1 MKSEETNTENLGSNA
16 PRPGRLRGERRA
28 RVHSAQATDAH
39 ANAGHGPPP
48 DSTAVPAA
56 RAGHDPPS
64 DSTAVPAA
72 RAGHDPPSDPASYTP
87 DTELVPTQL
96 APTQPATPQRD
107 RAARALS
114 FGAATPFVA
123 KNSREGSASTRLSSA
138 TPSPTP
144 PAPPPAAE
152 DDLAA
157 ALSDLGGS
165 RPGEDAS
172 ASARQR
178 RRRSRVAGCRARSA
192 RRRAGAAVAR
202 RGAVVDPAFAADA
215 SRRTPAQ
222 RHRGAAARATAEDPR
237 AVRPGAAVG
246 APPLANGR
254 IAKAVA
260 DLIRRDEED
269 AGPTLVLAASGP
281 AADEW
286 IAALTLALGPHCDVL
301 KHATTAA
308 ALRRNTPARL
318 ARMTCVVATYA
329 QASRADPRE
338 ARTAPASE
346 WLSSARPVAAQDSVL
361 HRLTWHRAVYDEAH
375 SLLGTSKRAR
385 AAETLDAN
393 FTWAVFG
400 PVTLD
405 QLSRKPAQLRALAT
419 VSEYLSRGAL
429 SRSKLE
435 RTVFF
440 TGSTAVPGG
449 GRGRRRQK
457 GRRKG
462 CVDDGVSASRRAIRR
477 SGASRGGWA
486 ESCVDVGKE
495 SAKQMYAVSDD
506 QHRASPK
513 TFTGDAGA
521 CPEHREHPIPWSF
534 VTHRASRSLM

>member
-1 MKSEETNTENLGSNA
+1 MRRVPDAYEENVA
-16 PRPGRLRGERRA
+16 PGTPRGKKQQTRT
-28 RVHSAQATDAH
+28 QTPATVLHPTQQLSQPLAP
-39 ANAGHGPPP
+39 ATIPPP
-48 DSTAVPAA
+48 TQQLSQPLAPATILHPTQ
-56 RAGHDPPS
+56 R
-64 DSTAVPAA
+64 VN
-72 RAGHDPPSDPASYTP
+72 TP

-157 ALSDLGGS
+157 ALSDRLRFAS
-165 RPGEDAS
+165 PGEDVTSPAS
-172 ASARQR
+172 SEEEEEESGSWLPRAKVVAPESPPSPAAEPLLTPPSPPTPSPRLAQPPP
-178 RRRSRVAGCRARSA
+178 RSRSLA
-192 RRRAGAAVAR
+192 RRL
-202 RGAVVDPAFAADA
+202 
-215 SRRTPAQ
+215 RTLE
-222 RHRGAAARATAEDPR
+222 RSGS
-237 AVRPGAAVG
+237 GAAVG
-246 APPLANGR
+246 APPLAKGR

-346 WLSSARPVAAQDSVL
+346 WLSSARPVAQVQDSVL

-393 FTWAVFG
+393 FSWAVFG

-405 QLSRKPAQLRALAT
+405 QLSRKPAQLRALAAL
-419 VSEYLSRGAL
+419 VKYPRGAPL
-429 SRSKLE
+429 ARLLLE
-435 RTVFF
+435 RTV
-440 TGSTAVPGG
+440 
-449 GRGRRRQK
+449 RL
-457 GRRKG
+457 
-462 CVDDGVSASRRAIRR
+462 DD
-477 SGASRGGWA
+477 
-486 ESCVDVGKE
+486 
-495 SAKQMYAVSDD
+495 
-506 QHRASPK
+506 
-513 TFTGDAGA
+513 
-521 CPEHREHPIPWSF
+521 
-534 VTHRASRSLM
+534 

>member
-1 MKSEETNTENLGSNA
+1 MLERWLSSETRVKSEDRQTQRTSAAMRRVPDAYEENVAPGSTPRKQQTRTQTPATILHPTQQLSQPPA
-16 PRPGRLRGERRA
+16 P
-28 RVHSAQATDAH
+28 ATVLH
-39 ANAGHGPPP
+39 PTQQVN
-48 DSTAVPAA
+48 
-56 RAGHDPPS
+56 
-64 DSTAVPAA
+64 
-72 RAGHDPPSDPASYTP
+72 TP

-157 ALSDLGGS
+157 ALSDRLRFAS
-165 RPGEDAS
+165 PGEDVTSPAS
-172 ASARQR
+172 SEEEEESGSWLPRAKPV
-178 RRRSRVAGCRARSA
+178 VAPEQPSP
-192 RRRAGAAVAR
+192 AAEPLLLAPPSPPTPSPR
-202 RGAVVDPAFAADA
+202 
-215 SRRTPAQ
+215 PAQ
-222 RHRGAAARATAEDPR
+222 RSLARRLRTLER
-237 AVRPGAAVG
+237 TGSGAAVG
-246 APPLANGR
+246 APPLAKGR

-346 WLSSARPVAAQDSVL
+346 WLSSARPVAQAQDSVL

-393 FTWAVFG
+393 FSWAVFG

-405 QLSRKPAQLRALAT
+405 QLSRKPAQLRALAAL
-419 VSEYLSRGAL
+419 VKYPRGAPL
-429 SRSKLE
+429 ARLLLE
-435 RTVFF
+435 RTV
-440 TGSTAVPGG
+440 
-449 GRGRRRQK
+449 RL
-457 GRRKG
+457 
-462 CVDDGVSASRRAIRR
+462 DD
-477 SGASRGGWA
+477 
-486 ESCVDVGKE
+486 
-495 SAKQMYAVSDD
+495 
-506 QHRASPK
+506 
-513 TFTGDAGA
+513 
-521 CPEHREHPIPWSF
+521 
-534 VTHRASRSLM
+534 

>member
-1 MKSEETNTENLGSNA
+1 MRRVPDAYEENVAPGSTPRKQQTQPPATVLHPTQQLSQPPA
-16 PRPGRLRGERRA
+16 PATILHPTQQLSQPLA
-28 RVHSAQATDAH
+28 PATILHPTQRV
-39 ANAGHGPPP
+39 N
-48 DSTAVPAA
+48 
-56 RAGHDPPS
+56 
-64 DSTAVPAA
+64 
-72 RAGHDPPSDPASYTP
+72 TP

-157 ALSDLGGS
+157 ALSDRLRFAS
-165 RPGEDAS
+165 PGEDVTSPAS
-172 ASARQR
+172 SEEEEESGSWLPRARQ
-178 RRRSRVAGCRARSA
+178 VAPEQPSP
-192 RRRAGAAVAR
+192 AAE
-202 RGAVVDPAFAADA
+202 PLLTPP
-215 SRRTPAQ
+215 SPPTPAQ
-222 RHRGAAARATAEDPR
+222 RPPRSLARRLRTLER
-237 AVRPGAAVG
+237 SGSGAAVG
-246 APPLANGR
+246 APPLAKGR

-346 WLSSARPVAAQDSVL
+346 WLSSARPVAQAQDSVL

-393 FTWAVFG
+393 FSWAVFG

-405 QLSRKPAQLRALAT
+405 QLSRKPAQLRALAAL
-419 VSEYLSRGAL
+419 VKYPRGAPL
-429 SRSKLE
+429 ARLLLE
-435 RTVFF
+435 RTV
-440 TGSTAVPGG
+440 
-449 GRGRRRQK
+449 RL
-457 GRRKG
+457 
-462 CVDDGVSASRRAIRR
+462 DD
-477 SGASRGGWA
+477 
-486 ESCVDVGKE
+486 
-495 SAKQMYAVSDD
+495 
-506 QHRASPK
+506 
-513 TFTGDAGA
+513 
-521 CPEHREHPIPWSF
+521 
-534 VTHRASRSLM
+534 

>member
-1 MKSEETNTENLGSNA
+1 MRRVPDAYEENVAPGSTPRKQQTRTQTPATILHPTQQLSQPPA
-16 PRPGRLRGERRA
+16 PATILHPTQQLSQPLA
-28 RVHSAQATDAH
+28 PATILHPTQRV
-39 ANAGHGPPP
+39 N
-48 DSTAVPAA
+48 
-56 RAGHDPPS
+56 
-64 DSTAVPAA
+64 
-72 RAGHDPPSDPASYTP
+72 TP

-157 ALSDLGGS
+157 ALSDRLRFAS
-165 RPGEDAS
+165 PGEDVTSPAS
-172 ASARQR
+172 SEEEESGSWLPRAKHSPV
-178 RRRSRVAGCRARSA
+178 VAPEPSSP
-192 RRRAGAAVAR
+192 AAE
-202 RGAVVDPAFAADA
+202 PLLTPP
-215 SRRTPAQ
+215 SPPTPAQ
-222 RHRGAAARATAEDPR
+222 RPPRSLARRLRTLER
-237 AVRPGAAVG
+237 SGSGAAVG
-246 APPLANGR
+246 APPLAKGR

-346 WLSSARPVAAQDSVL
+346 WLSSARPVAQAQDSVL

-393 FTWAVFG
+393 FSWAVFG

-405 QLSRKPAQLRALAT
+405 QLSRKPAQLRALAAL
-419 VSEYLSRGAL
+419 VKYPRGAPL
-429 SRSKLE
+429 ARLLLE
-435 RTVFF
+435 RTV
-440 TGSTAVPGG
+440 
-449 GRGRRRQK
+449 RL
-457 GRRKG
+457 
-462 CVDDGVSASRRAIRR
+462 DD
-477 SGASRGGWA
+477 
-486 ESCVDVGKE
+486 
-495 SAKQMYAVSDD
+495 
-506 QHRASPK
+506 
-513 TFTGDAGA
+513 
-521 CPEHREHPIPWSF
+521 
-534 VTHRASRSLM
+534 

>member
-1 MKSEETNTENLGSNA
+1 MRRVPDAYEENVAPGSTPRKQQTTQPPATVLHPTQQLSQPPA
-16 PRPGRLRGERRA
+16 P
-28 RVHSAQATDAH
+28 ATVLH
-39 ANAGHGPPP
+39 PTQQVN
-48 DSTAVPAA
+48 
-56 RAGHDPPS
+56 
-64 DSTAVPAA
+64 
-72 RAGHDPPSDPASYTP
+72 TP

-157 ALSDLGGS
+157 ALSDRLRFAS
-165 RPGEDAS
+165 PGEDVTSPAS
-172 ASARQR
+172 SEEEEESGSWLPRAKHV
-178 RRRSRVAGCRARSA
+178 VAPEQPSP
-192 RRRAGAAVAR
+192 AAEPLLLAPPSPPTPSPR
-202 RGAVVDPAFAADA
+202 
-215 SRRTPAQ
+215 PAQ
-222 RHRGAAARATAEDPR
+222 RSLARRLRTLER
-237 AVRPGAAVG
+237 TGSGAAVG
-246 APPLANGR
+246 APPLAKGR

-346 WLSSARPVAAQDSVL
+346 WLSSARPVAQVQDSVL

-393 FTWAVFG
+393 FSWAVFG

-405 QLSRKPAQLRALAT
+405 QLSRKPAQLRALAAL
-419 VSEYLSRGAL
+419 VKYPRGAPL
-429 SRSKLE
+429 ARLLLE
-435 RTVFF
+435 RTV
-440 TGSTAVPGG
+440 
-449 GRGRRRQK
+449 RL
-457 GRRKG
+457 
-462 CVDDGVSASRRAIRR
+462 DD
-477 SGASRGGWA
+477 
-486 ESCVDVGKE
+486 
-495 SAKQMYAVSDD
+495 
-506 QHRASPK
+506 
-513 TFTGDAGA
+513 
-521 CPEHREHPIPWSF
+521 
-534 VTHRASRSLM
+534 

>member
-1 MKSEETNTENLGSNA
+1 MRRVPDAYEENVA
-16 PRPGRLRGERRA
+16 PGTPRGKKQQTRTQTPA
-28 RVHSAQATDAH
+28 TILHPTQQLSQPLAPATILHPTQRV
-39 ANAGHGPPP
+39 N
-48 DSTAVPAA
+48 
-56 RAGHDPPS
+56 
-64 DSTAVPAA
+64 
-72 RAGHDPPSDPASYTP
+72 TP

-123 KNSREGSASTRLSSA
+123 KNSREGSASTCLSSA

-144 PAPPPAAE
+144 PAPSPAAE

-157 ALSDLGGS
+157 ALSDRLRFAS
-165 RPGEDAS
+165 PGEDVTSPAS
-172 ASARQR
+172 SEEEEEESGSWLPRAKVVAPESPPSPAAEPLLTPPSPPTPSPRLAQPPP
-178 RRRSRVAGCRARSA
+178 RSRSLA
-192 RRRAGAAVAR
+192 RRL
-202 RGAVVDPAFAADA
+202 
-215 SRRTPAQ
+215 RTLE
-222 RHRGAAARATAEDPR
+222 RSGS
-237 AVRPGAAVG
+237 GAAVG
-246 APPLANGR
+246 APPLAKGR

-346 WLSSARPVAAQDSVL
+346 WLSSARPVAQAQDSVL

-393 FTWAVFG
+393 FSWAVFG

-405 QLSRKPAQLRALAT
+405 QLSRKPAQLRALAAL
-419 VSEYLSRGAL
+419 VKYPRGAPL
-429 SRSKLE
+429 ARLLLE
-435 RTVFF
+435 RTV
-440 TGSTAVPGG
+440 
-449 GRGRRRQK
+449 RL
-457 GRRKG
+457 
-462 CVDDGVSASRRAIRR
+462 DD
-477 SGASRGGWA
+477 
-486 ESCVDVGKE
+486 
-495 SAKQMYAVSDD
+495 
-506 QHRASPK
+506 
-513 TFTGDAGA
+513 
-521 CPEHREHPIPWSF
+521 
-534 VTHRASRSLM
+534 

>member
-1 MKSEETNTENLGSNA
+1 MRRVPDAYEENVAPGSTPGKQQTRTQPPATVLHPTQQLSQPPA
-16 PRPGRLRGERRA
+16 PATILHPTQQLSQPLA
-28 RVHSAQATDAH
+28 PATILHPTQRV
-39 ANAGHGPPP
+39 N
-48 DSTAVPAA
+48 
-56 RAGHDPPS
+56 
-64 DSTAVPAA
+64 
-72 RAGHDPPSDPASYTP
+72 TP

-123 KNSREGSASTRLSSA
+123 KNSREGSASTCLSSA

-157 ALSDLGGS
+157 ALSDRLRFAS
-165 RPGEDAS
+165 PGEDVTSPAS
-172 ASARQR
+172 SEEEESGSWLPRAKHSPV
-178 RRRSRVAGCRARSA
+178 VAPEPSSP
-192 RRRAGAAVAR
+192 AAE
-202 RGAVVDPAFAADA
+202 PLLTPP
-215 SRRTPAQ
+215 SPPTPAQ
-222 RHRGAAARATAEDPR
+222 RPPRSLARRLRTLER
-237 AVRPGAAVG
+237 SGSGAAVG
-246 APPLANGR
+246 APPLAKGR

-346 WLSSARPVAAQDSVL
+346 WLSSARPVAQAQDSVL

-393 FTWAVFG
+393 FSWAVFG

-405 QLSRKPAQLRALAT
+405 QLSRKPAQLRALAAL
-419 VSEYLSRGAL
+419 VKYPRGAPL
-429 SRSKLE
+429 ARLLLE
-435 RTVFF
+435 RTV
-440 TGSTAVPGG
+440 
-449 GRGRRRQK
+449 RL
-457 GRRKG
+457 
-462 CVDDGVSASRRAIRR
+462 DD
-477 SGASRGGWA
+477 
-486 ESCVDVGKE
+486 
-495 SAKQMYAVSDD
+495 
-506 QHRASPK
+506 
-513 TFTGDAGA
+513 
-521 CPEHREHPIPWSF
+521 
-534 VTHRASRSLM
+534 

>member
-1 MKSEETNTENLGSNA
+1 MRRVPDAYEENVAPGSTPRKQQTQPPATILHPTQQLSQPPA
-16 PRPGRLRGERRA
+16 PATILHPTQ
-28 RVHSAQATDAH
+28 RV
-39 ANAGHGPPP
+39 N
-48 DSTAVPAA
+48 
-56 RAGHDPPS
+56 
-64 DSTAVPAA
+64 
-72 RAGHDPPSDPASYTP
+72 TP

-157 ALSDLGGS
+157 ALSDRLRFAS
-165 RPGEDAS
+165 PGEDVTSPAS
-172 ASARQR
+172 SEEEEESGSWLPRAKHV
-178 RRRSRVAGCRARSA
+178 VAPEQPSP
-192 RRRAGAAVAR
+192 AAEPLLLAPPSPPTPSPR
-202 RGAVVDPAFAADA
+202 
-215 SRRTPAQ
+215 PAQ
-222 RHRGAAARATAEDPR
+222 RSLARRLRTLER
-237 AVRPGAAVG
+237 TGSGAAVG
-246 APPLANGR
+246 APPLAKGR

-346 WLSSARPVAAQDSVL
+346 WLSSARPVAQAQDSVL

-393 FTWAVFG
+393 FSWAVFG

-405 QLSRKPAQLRALAT
+405 QLSRKPAQLRALAAL
-419 VSEYLSRGAL
+419 VKYPRGAPL
-429 SRSKLE
+429 ARLLLE
-435 RTVFF
+435 RTV
-440 TGSTAVPGG
+440 
-449 GRGRRRQK
+449 RL
-457 GRRKG
+457 
-462 CVDDGVSASRRAIRR
+462 DD
-477 SGASRGGWA
+477 
-486 ESCVDVGKE
+486 
-495 SAKQMYAVSDD
+495 
-506 QHRASPK
+506 
-513 TFTGDAGA
+513 
-521 CPEHREHPIPWSF
+521 
-534 VTHRASRSLM
+534 

>member
-1 MKSEETNTENLGSNA
+1 MRRVPDAYEENVAPGSTPRKQQTTQPPATVLHPTQQLSQPPA
-16 PRPGRLRGERRA
+16 P
-28 RVHSAQATDAH
+28 ATVLH
-39 ANAGHGPPP
+39 PTQQVN
-48 DSTAVPAA
+48 
-56 RAGHDPPS
+56 
-64 DSTAVPAA
+64 
-72 RAGHDPPSDPASYTP
+72 TP

-157 ALSDLGGS
+157 ALSDRLRFAS
-165 RPGEDAS
+165 PGEDVTSPAS
-172 ASARQR
+172 SEEEEESGSWLPRAKHV
-178 RRRSRVAGCRARSA
+178 VAPESQPSP
-192 RRRAGAAVAR
+192 AAEPLLLAPPSPPTPSPR
-202 RGAVVDPAFAADA
+202 
-215 SRRTPAQ
+215 PAQ
-222 RHRGAAARATAEDPR
+222 RSLARRLRTLER
-237 AVRPGAAVG
+237 SGSGAAVG
-246 APPLANGR
+246 APPLAKGR

-346 WLSSARPVAAQDSVL
+346 WLSSARPVAQAQDSVL

-393 FTWAVFG
+393 FSWAVFG

-405 QLSRKPAQLRALAT
+405 QLSRKPAQLRALAAL
-419 VSEYLSRGAL
+419 VKYPRGAPL
-429 SRSKLE
+429 ARLLLE
-435 RTVFF
+435 RTV
-440 TGSTAVPGG
+440 
-449 GRGRRRQK
+449 RL
-457 GRRKG
+457 
-462 CVDDGVSASRRAIRR
+462 DD
-477 SGASRGGWA
+477 
-486 ESCVDVGKE
+486 
-495 SAKQMYAVSDD
+495 
-506 QHRASPK
+506 
-513 TFTGDAGA
+513 
-521 CPEHREHPIPWSF
+521 
-534 VTHRASRSLM
+534 

>member
-1 MKSEETNTENLGSNA
+1 MRRVPDAYEENVAPGSTPRKQQTTQPPATVLHPTQQLSQPPA
-16 PRPGRLRGERRA
+16 P
-28 RVHSAQATDAH
+28 ATVLH
-39 ANAGHGPPP
+39 PTQQVN
-48 DSTAVPAA
+48 
-56 RAGHDPPS
+56 
-64 DSTAVPAA
+64 
-72 RAGHDPPSDPASYTP
+72 TP

-157 ALSDLGGS
+157 ALSDRLRFAS
-165 RPGEDAS
+165 PGEDVTSPAS
-172 ASARQR
+172 SEEEEESGSWLPRAKHV
-178 RRRSRVAGCRARSA
+178 VAPEQPSP
-192 RRRAGAAVAR
+192 AAEPLLLAPPSPPTPSPR
-202 RGAVVDPAFAADA
+202 
-215 SRRTPAQ
+215 PAQ
-222 RHRGAAARATAEDPR
+222 RSLARRLRTLER
-237 AVRPGAAVG
+237 SGSGGAVG
-246 APPLANGR
+246 APPLAKGR

-346 WLSSARPVAAQDSVL
+346 WLSSARPVAQVQDSVL

-393 FTWAVFG
+393 FSWAVFG

-405 QLSRKPAQLRALAT
+405 QLSRKPAQLRALAAL
-419 VSEYLSRGAL
+419 VKYPRGAPL
-429 SRSKLE
+429 ARLLLE
-435 RTVFF
+435 RTV
-440 TGSTAVPGG
+440 
-449 GRGRRRQK
+449 RL
-457 GRRKG
+457 
-462 CVDDGVSASRRAIRR
+462 DD
-477 SGASRGGWA
+477 
-486 ESCVDVGKE
+486 
-495 SAKQMYAVSDD
+495 
-506 QHRASPK
+506 
-513 TFTGDAGA
+513 
-521 CPEHREHPIPWSF
+521 
-534 VTHRASRSLM
+534 

>member
-1 MKSEETNTENLGSNA
+1 MRRVPDAYEENVAPGSTPRKQQTQPPATVLHPTQQLSQPPA
-16 PRPGRLRGERRA
+16 P
-28 RVHSAQATDAH
+28 ATILH
-39 ANAGHGPPP
+39 PTQQLSQPP
-48 DSTAVPAA
+48 APATVL
-56 RAGHDPPS
+56 HP
-64 DSTAVPAA
+64 TQQVN
-72 RAGHDPPSDPASYTP
+72 TP

-96 APTQPATPQRD
+96 APTQPATQPATPQRD

-157 ALSDLGGS
+157 ALSDRLRFAS
-165 RPGEDAS
+165 PGEDVTSPAS
-172 ASARQR
+172 SEEEEESGSWLPRAKHV
-178 RRRSRVAGCRARSA
+178 VAPEQPSP
-192 RRRAGAAVAR
+192 AAEPLLAPPPTPSPR
-202 RGAVVDPAFAADA
+202 
-215 SRRTPAQ
+215 PAQ
-222 RHRGAAARATAEDPR
+222 RSLARRLRTLER
-237 AVRPGAAVG
+237 SGSGAAVG
-246 APPLANGR
+246 APPLAKGR

-346 WLSSARPVAAQDSVL
+346 WLSSARPVAQVQDSVL

-393 FTWAVFG
+393 FSWAVFG

-405 QLSRKPAQLRALAT
+405 QLSRKPAQLRALAAL
-419 VSEYLSRGAL
+419 VKYPRGAPL
-429 SRSKLE
+429 ARLLLE
-435 RTVFF
+435 RTV
-440 TGSTAVPGG
+440 
-449 GRGRRRQK
+449 RL
-457 GRRKG
+457 
-462 CVDDGVSASRRAIRR
+462 DD
-477 SGASRGGWA
+477 
-486 ESCVDVGKE
+486 
-495 SAKQMYAVSDD
+495 
-506 QHRASPK
+506 
-513 TFTGDAGA
+513 
-521 CPEHREHPIPWSF
+521 
-534 VTHRASRSLM
+534 

>member
-1 MKSEETNTENLGSNA
+1 MRRVPDAYEENVAPGSTPGKQQTRTQPPATVLHPTQQLSQPPA
-16 PRPGRLRGERRA
+16 PATILHPTQQLSQPLA
-28 RVHSAQATDAH
+28 PATILHPTQRV
-39 ANAGHGPPP
+39 N
-48 DSTAVPAA
+48 
-56 RAGHDPPS
+56 
-64 DSTAVPAA
+64 
-72 RAGHDPPSDPASYTP
+72 TP

-144 PAPPPAAE
+144 PTPPAPPAAE

-157 ALSDLGGS
+157 ALSDRLRFAS
-165 RPGEDAS
+165 PGEDVTSPAS
-172 ASARQR
+172 SEEEEESGSWLPRAKPV
-178 RRRSRVAGCRARSA
+178 VAPEQPSP
-192 RRRAGAAVAR
+192 AAEPLLTPPSPPTPSPR
-202 RGAVVDPAFAADA
+202 
-215 SRRTPAQ
+215 PAQ
-222 RHRGAAARATAEDPR
+222 RPPSLARRLRTLER
-237 AVRPGAAVG
+237 SGSGAAVG
-246 APPLANGR
+246 APPLAKGR

-346 WLSSARPVAAQDSVL
+346 WLSSARPVAQAQDSVL

-393 FTWAVFG
+393 FSWAVFG

-405 QLSRKPAQLRALAT
+405 QLSRKPAQLRALAAL
-419 VSEYLSRGAL
+419 VKYPRGAPL
-429 SRSKLE
+429 ARLLLE
-435 RTVFF
+435 RTV
-440 TGSTAVPGG
+440 
-449 GRGRRRQK
+449 RL
-457 GRRKG
+457 
-462 CVDDGVSASRRAIRR
+462 DD
-477 SGASRGGWA
+477 
-486 ESCVDVGKE
+486 
-495 SAKQMYAVSDD
+495 
-506 QHRASPK
+506 
-513 TFTGDAGA
+513 
-521 CPEHREHPIPWSF
+521 
-534 VTHRASRSLM
+534 

>member
-1 MKSEETNTENLGSNA
+1 MRRVPDAYEENVAPGSTPRKQQTTQPPATVLHPTQQLSQPPA
-16 PRPGRLRGERRA
+16 PATILHPTQQLSQPLA
-28 RVHSAQATDAH
+28 PATILHPTQRV
-39 ANAGHGPPP
+39 N
-48 DSTAVPAA
+48 
-56 RAGHDPPS
+56 
-64 DSTAVPAA
+64 
-72 RAGHDPPSDPASYTP
+72 TP

-123 KNSREGSASTRLSSA
+123 KNSREGSASTCLSSA

-157 ALSDLGGS
+157 ALSDRLRFAS
-165 RPGEDAS
+165 PGEDVTSPAS
-172 ASARQR
+172 SEEEEESGSWLPRAKHV
-178 RRRSRVAGCRARSA
+178 VAPEQPSP
-192 RRRAGAAVAR
+192 AAEPLLLAPPSPPTPSPR
-202 RGAVVDPAFAADA
+202 
-215 SRRTPAQ
+215 PAQ
-222 RHRGAAARATAEDPR
+222 RSLARRLRTLER
-237 AVRPGAAVG
+237 TGSGAAVG
-246 APPLANGR
+246 APPLAKGR

-346 WLSSARPVAAQDSVL
+346 WLSSARPVAQAQDSVL

-393 FTWAVFG
+393 FSWAVFG

-405 QLSRKPAQLRALAT
+405 QLSRKPAQLRALAAL
-419 VSEYLSRGAL
+419 VKYPRGAPL
-429 SRSKLE
+429 ARLLLE
-435 RTVFF
+435 RTV
-440 TGSTAVPGG
+440 
-449 GRGRRRQK
+449 RL
-457 GRRKG
+457 
-462 CVDDGVSASRRAIRR
+462 DD
-477 SGASRGGWA
+477 
-486 ESCVDVGKE
+486 
-495 SAKQMYAVSDD
+495 
-506 QHRASPK
+506 
-513 TFTGDAGA
+513 
-521 CPEHREHPIPWSF
+521 
-534 VTHRASRSLM
+534 

>member
-1 MKSEETNTENLGSNA
+1 MRRVPDAYEENVAPGSTPGKQQTRTQPPATVLHPTQQLSQPPA
-16 PRPGRLRGERRA
+16 PATILHPTQ
-28 RVHSAQATDAH
+28 RV
-39 ANAGHGPPP
+39 N
-48 DSTAVPAA
+48 
-56 RAGHDPPS
+56 
-64 DSTAVPAA
+64 
-72 RAGHDPPSDPASYTP
+72 TP

-157 ALSDLGGS
+157 ALSDRLRFAS
-165 RPGEDAS
+165 PGEDVTSPAS
-172 ASARQR
+172 SEEEESGSWLPRAKHV
-178 RRRSRVAGCRARSA
+178 VAPEQPSP
-192 RRRAGAAVAR
+192 AAEPLLTPPSPPTPSPR
-202 RGAVVDPAFAADA
+202 
-215 SRRTPAQ
+215 PAQ
-222 RHRGAAARATAEDPR
+222 RPPSLARRLRTLER
-237 AVRPGAAVG
+237 TGSGAAVG
-246 APPLANGR
+246 APPLAKGR

-346 WLSSARPVAAQDSVL
+346 WLSSARPVAQAQDSVL

-393 FTWAVFG
+393 FSWAVFG

-405 QLSRKPAQLRALAT
+405 QLSRKPAQLRALAAL
-419 VSEYLSRGAL
+419 VKYPRGAPL
-429 SRSKLE
+429 ARLLLE
-435 RTVFF
+435 RTV
-440 TGSTAVPGG
+440 
-449 GRGRRRQK
+449 RL
-457 GRRKG
+457 
-462 CVDDGVSASRRAIRR
+462 DD
-477 SGASRGGWA
+477 
-486 ESCVDVGKE
+486 
-495 SAKQMYAVSDD
+495 
-506 QHRASPK
+506 
-513 TFTGDAGA
+513 
-521 CPEHREHPIPWSF
+521 
-534 VTHRASRSLM
+534 

>member
-1 MKSEETNTENLGSNA
+1 MRRVPDAYEENVA
-16 PRPGRLRGERRA
+16 PGTPRGKKQQTRTQTPA
-28 RVHSAQATDAH
+28 TILHPTQQLSQPLAPATILHPTQRV
-39 ANAGHGPPP
+39 N
-48 DSTAVPAA
+48 
-56 RAGHDPPS
+56 
-64 DSTAVPAA
+64 
-72 RAGHDPPSDPASYTP
+72 TP

-157 ALSDLGGS
+157 ALSDRLRFAS
-165 RPGEDAS
+165 PGEDVTSPAS
-172 ASARQR
+172 SEEEEESGSWLPRAKQ
-178 RRRSRVAGCRARSA
+178 VAPEPSP
-192 RRRAGAAVAR
+192 AAEPLLLAPPSPPTPSPR
-202 RGAVVDPAFAADA
+202 
-215 SRRTPAQ
+215 PAQ
-222 RHRGAAARATAEDPR
+222 RSLARRLRTLER
-237 AVRPGAAVG
+237 TGSGAAVG
-246 APPLANGR
+246 APPLAKGR

-346 WLSSARPVAAQDSVL
+346 WLSSARPVAQAQDSVL

-393 FTWAVFG
+393 FSWAVFG

-405 QLSRKPAQLRALAT
+405 QLSRKPAQLRALAAL
-419 VSEYLSRGAL
+419 VKYPRGAPL
-429 SRSKLE
+429 ARLLLE
-435 RTVFF
+435 RTV
-440 TGSTAVPGG
+440 
-449 GRGRRRQK
+449 RL
-457 GRRKG
+457 
-462 CVDDGVSASRRAIRR
+462 DD
-477 SGASRGGWA
+477 
-486 ESCVDVGKE
+486 
-495 SAKQMYAVSDD
+495 
-506 QHRASPK
+506 
-513 TFTGDAGA
+513 
-521 CPEHREHPIPWSF
+521 
-534 VTHRASRSLM
+534 

>member
-1 MKSEETNTENLGSNA
+1 MRRVPDAYEENVAPGSTPGKQQTRTQTPATILHPTQQLSQPLA
-16 PRPGRLRGERRA
+16 PATILHPTQ
-28 RVHSAQATDAH
+28 RV
-39 ANAGHGPPP
+39 N
-48 DSTAVPAA
+48 
-56 RAGHDPPS
+56 
-64 DSTAVPAA
+64 
-72 RAGHDPPSDPASYTP
+72 TP

-157 ALSDLGGS
+157 ALSDRLRFAS
-165 RPGEDAS
+165 PGEDVTSPAS
-172 ASARQR
+172 SEEEESGSWLPRAKSPV
-178 RRRSRVAGCRARSA
+178 VAPEPSSP
-192 RRRAGAAVAR
+192 AAEPLLLAPPSPPTPSPR
-202 RGAVVDPAFAADA
+202 
-215 SRRTPAQ
+215 PAQ
-222 RHRGAAARATAEDPR
+222 RSLARRLRTLER
-237 AVRPGAAVG
+237 TGSGAAVG
-246 APPLANGR
+246 APPLAKGR

-346 WLSSARPVAAQDSVL
+346 WLSSARPVAQAQDSVL

-393 FTWAVFG
+393 FSWAVFG

-405 QLSRKPAQLRALAT
+405 QLSRKPAQLRALAAL
-419 VSEYLSRGAL
+419 VKYPRGAPL
-429 SRSKLE
+429 ARLLLE
-435 RTVFF
+435 RTV
-440 TGSTAVPGG
+440 
-449 GRGRRRQK
+449 RL
-457 GRRKG
+457 
-462 CVDDGVSASRRAIRR
+462 DD
-477 SGASRGGWA
+477 
-486 ESCVDVGKE
+486 
-495 SAKQMYAVSDD
+495 
-506 QHRASPK
+506 
-513 TFTGDAGA
+513 
-521 CPEHREHPIPWSF
+521 
-534 VTHRASRSLM
+534 

>member
-1 MKSEETNTENLGSNA
+1 MRRVPDAYEENVAPGSTPRKQQTQPPATVLHPTQQLSQPPA
-16 PRPGRLRGERRA
+16 PATILHPTQQLSQPLA
-28 RVHSAQATDAH
+28 PATILHPTQRV
-39 ANAGHGPPP
+39 N
-48 DSTAVPAA
+48 
-56 RAGHDPPS
+56 
-64 DSTAVPAA
+64 
-72 RAGHDPPSDPASYTP
+72 TP

-157 ALSDLGGS
+157 ALSDRLRFAS
-165 RPGEDAS
+165 PGEDVTSPAS
-172 ASARQR
+172 SSEEEESGSWLPRAKHV
-178 RRRSRVAGCRARSA
+178 VAPEQPSP
-192 RRRAGAAVAR
+192 AAEPLLLAPPSPPTPSPR
-202 RGAVVDPAFAADA
+202 
-215 SRRTPAQ
+215 PAQ
-222 RHRGAAARATAEDPR
+222 RSLARRLRTLER
-237 AVRPGAAVG
+237 TGSGAAVG
-246 APPLANGR
+246 APPLAKGR

-346 WLSSARPVAAQDSVL
+346 WLSSARPVAQAQDSVL

-393 FTWAVFG
+393 FSWAVFG

-405 QLSRKPAQLRALAT
+405 QLSRKPAQLRALAAL
-419 VSEYLSRGAL
+419 VKYPRGAPL
-429 SRSKLE
+429 ARLLLE
-435 RTVFF
+435 RTV
-440 TGSTAVPGG
+440 
-449 GRGRRRQK
+449 RL
-457 GRRKG
+457 
-462 CVDDGVSASRRAIRR
+462 DD
-477 SGASRGGWA
+477 
-486 ESCVDVGKE
+486 
-495 SAKQMYAVSDD
+495 
-506 QHRASPK
+506 
-513 TFTGDAGA
+513 
-521 CPEHREHPIPWSF
+521 
-534 VTHRASRSLM
+534 

>member
-1 MKSEETNTENLGSNA
+1 MRRVPDAYEENVAPGSTPGKQQTRTQPPATVLHPTQQLSQPPA
-16 PRPGRLRGERRA
+16 PATILHPTQQLSQPLA
-28 RVHSAQATDAH
+28 PATILHPTQRV
-39 ANAGHGPPP
+39 N
-48 DSTAVPAA
+48 
-56 RAGHDPPS
+56 
-64 DSTAVPAA
+64 
-72 RAGHDPPSDPASYTP
+72 TP

-123 KNSREGSASTRLSSA
+123 KNSREGSASTRLSSV

-157 ALSDLGGS
+157 ALSDRLRFAS
-165 RPGEDAS
+165 PGEDVTSPAS
-172 ASARQR
+172 SEEEEESGSWLPRAKHV
-178 RRRSRVAGCRARSA
+178 VAPEQPSP
-192 RRRAGAAVAR
+192 AAEPLLLAPPSPPTPSPR
-202 RGAVVDPAFAADA
+202 
-215 SRRTPAQ
+215 PAQ
-222 RHRGAAARATAEDPR
+222 RSLARRLRTLER
-237 AVRPGAAVG
+237 TGSGAAVG
-246 APPLANGR
+246 APPLAKGR

-346 WLSSARPVAAQDSVL
+346 WLSSARPVAQAQDSVL

-393 FTWAVFG
+393 FSWAVFG

-405 QLSRKPAQLRALAT
+405 QLSRKPAQLRALAAL
-419 VSEYLSRGAL
+419 VKYPRGAPL
-429 SRSKLE
+429 ARLLLE
-435 RTVFF
+435 RTV
-440 TGSTAVPGG
+440 
-449 GRGRRRQK
+449 RL
-457 GRRKG
+457 
-462 CVDDGVSASRRAIRR
+462 DD
-477 SGASRGGWA
+477 
-486 ESCVDVGKE
+486 
-495 SAKQMYAVSDD
+495 
-506 QHRASPK
+506 
-513 TFTGDAGA
+513 
-521 CPEHREHPIPWSF
+521 
-534 VTHRASRSLM
+534 

>member
-1 MKSEETNTENLGSNA
+1 MRRVPDAYEENVAPGSTPRKQQTQPPATVLHPTQQLSQPPA
-16 PRPGRLRGERRA
+16 PATILHPTQQLSQPLA
-28 RVHSAQATDAH
+28 PATILHPTQRV
-39 ANAGHGPPP
+39 N
-48 DSTAVPAA
+48 
-56 RAGHDPPS
+56 
-64 DSTAVPAA
+64 
-72 RAGHDPPSDPASYTP
+72 TP

-123 KNSREGSASTRLSSA
+123 KYSREGSASTRLSSA

-157 ALSDLGGS
+157 ALSDRLRFAS
-165 RPGEDAS
+165 PGEDVTSPAS
-172 ASARQR
+172 SEEEESGSWLPRAKHSPV
-178 RRRSRVAGCRARSA
+178 VAPEQPSP
-192 RRRAGAAVAR
+192 AAE
-202 RGAVVDPAFAADA
+202 PLLTPP
-215 SRRTPAQ
+215 SPPTPAQ
-222 RHRGAAARATAEDPR
+222 RPPRSLARRLRTLERSDS
-237 AVRPGAAVG
+237 GAAVG
-246 APPLANGR
+246 APPLAKGR

-346 WLSSARPVAAQDSVL
+346 WLSSARPVAQAQDSVL

-393 FTWAVFG
+393 FSWAVFG

-405 QLSRKPAQLRALAT
+405 QLSRKPAQLRALAAL
-419 VSEYLSRGAL
+419 VKYPRGAPL
-429 SRSKLE
+429 ARLLLE
-435 RTVFF
+435 RTV
-440 TGSTAVPGG
+440 
-449 GRGRRRQK
+449 RL
-457 GRRKG
+457 
-462 CVDDGVSASRRAIRR
+462 DD
-477 SGASRGGWA
+477 
-486 ESCVDVGKE
+486 
-495 SAKQMYAVSDD
+495 
-506 QHRASPK
+506 
-513 TFTGDAGA
+513 
-521 CPEHREHPIPWSF
+521 
-534 VTHRASRSLM
+534 

>member
-1 MKSEETNTENLGSNA
+1 MRRVDAYEENVA
-16 PRPGRLRGERRA
+16 PGTPRGKKQQTRTQTPA
-28 RVHSAQATDAH
+28 TVLHPTQQLSQPPAPATILHPTQRV
-39 ANAGHGPPP
+39 N
-48 DSTAVPAA
+48 
-56 RAGHDPPS
+56 
-64 DSTAVPAA
+64 
-72 RAGHDPPSDPASYTP
+72 TP

-157 ALSDLGGS
+157 ALSDRLRFAS
-165 RPGEDAS
+165 PGEDVTSPAS
-172 ASARQR
+172 SEEEEESGSWLPRAKHSPV
-178 RRRSRVAGCRARSA
+178 VAPESQPSP
-192 RRRAGAAVAR
+192 AAEPLLTPPSPPTPSPR
-202 RGAVVDPAFAADA
+202 
-215 SRRTPAQ
+215 PAQ
-222 RHRGAAARATAEDPR
+222 RPPRSLARRLRTLER
-237 AVRPGAAVG
+237 SGSGAAVG
-246 APPLANGR
+246 APPLAKGR

-286 IAALTLALGPHCDVL
+286 IAALTLALGPHCNVL

-308 ALRRNTPARL
+308 ALKRNTPARL

-346 WLSSARPVAAQDSVL
+346 WLSSARPVAQAQDSVL

-393 FTWAVFG
+393 FSWAVFG

-405 QLSRKPAQLRALAT
+405 QLSRKPAQLRALAAL
-419 VSEYLSRGAL
+419 VKYPRGAPL
-429 SRSKLE
+429 ARLLLE
-435 RTVFF
+435 RTV
-440 TGSTAVPGG
+440 
-449 GRGRRRQK
+449 RL
-457 GRRKG
+457 
-462 CVDDGVSASRRAIRR
+462 DD
-477 SGASRGGWA
+477 
-486 ESCVDVGKE
+486 
-495 SAKQMYAVSDD
+495 
-506 QHRASPK
+506 
-513 TFTGDAGA
+513 
-521 CPEHREHPIPWSF
+521 
-534 VTHRASRSLM
+534 

>member
-1 MKSEETNTENLGSNA
+1 MRRVPDAYEENVA
-16 PRPGRLRGERRA
+16 PGTPRGKKQQTRTQPPA
-28 RVHSAQATDAH
+28 TILHPTQRV
-39 ANAGHGPPP
+39 N
-48 DSTAVPAA
+48 
-56 RAGHDPPS
+56 
-64 DSTAVPAA
+64 
-72 RAGHDPPSDPASYTP
+72 TP

-96 APTQPATPQRD
+96 APTQPATQPATPQRD

-114 FGAATPFVA
+114 FGAAPFVA

-157 ALSDLGGS
+157 ALSDRLRFAS
-165 RPGEDAS
+165 PGEDVTSPAS
-172 ASARQR
+172 SEEEEESGSWLPRAKHSPV
-178 RRRSRVAGCRARSA
+178 VAPEPSP
-192 RRRAGAAVAR
+192 AAEPLLTPPSPPTPSPR
-202 RGAVVDPAFAADA
+202 
-215 SRRTPAQ
+215 PAQ
-222 RHRGAAARATAEDPR
+222 RPPRSLARRLRTLER
-237 AVRPGAAVG
+237 SGSGAAVG
-246 APPLANGR
+246 APPLAKGR

-346 WLSSARPVAAQDSVL
+346 WLSSARPVAQAQDSVL

-393 FTWAVFG
+393 FSWAVFG

-405 QLSRKPAQLRALAT
+405 QLSRKPAQLRALAAL
-419 VSEYLSRGAL
+419 VKYPRGAPL
-429 SRSKLE
+429 ARLLLE
-435 RTVFF
+435 RTV
-440 TGSTAVPGG
+440 
-449 GRGRRRQK
+449 RL
-457 GRRKG
+457 
-462 CVDDGVSASRRAIRR
+462 DD
-477 SGASRGGWA
+477 
-486 ESCVDVGKE
+486 
-495 SAKQMYAVSDD
+495 
-506 QHRASPK
+506 
-513 TFTGDAGA
+513 
-521 CPEHREHPIPWSF
+521 
-534 VTHRASRSLM
+534 

>member
-1 MKSEETNTENLGSNA
+1 MRRVDAYEENVA
-16 PRPGRLRGERRA
+16 PGTPRGKKQQTRTQTPA
-28 RVHSAQATDAH
+28 TVLHPTQQLSQPPAPATILHPTQQLSQPPAPATILHPTQRV
-39 ANAGHGPPP
+39 N
-48 DSTAVPAA
+48 
-56 RAGHDPPS
+56 
-64 DSTAVPAA
+64 
-72 RAGHDPPSDPASYTP
+72 TP

-96 APTQPATPQRD
+96 APTQPATQPATPQRD

-123 KNSREGSASTRLSSA
+123 KNSREGSASTCLSSA

-144 PAPPPAAE
+144 PALPPAAE

-157 ALSDLGGS
+157 ALSDRLRFAS
-165 RPGEDAS
+165 PGEDVTSPAS
-172 ASARQR
+172 SEEEEESGSWLPRAKPVVAPEQPSPAAEPLLTPPSPPTPSPRLAQR
-178 RRRSRVAGCRARSA
+178 PPRSRSLA
-192 RRRAGAAVAR
+192 RRL
-202 RGAVVDPAFAADA
+202 
-215 SRRTPAQ
+215 RTLE
-222 RHRGAAARATAEDPR
+222 RSGS
-237 AVRPGAAVG
+237 GAAVG
-246 APPLANGR
+246 APPLAKGR

-346 WLSSARPVAAQDSVL
+346 WLSSARPVAQVQDSVL

-393 FTWAVFG
+393 FSWAVFG

-405 QLSRKPAQLRALAT
+405 QLSRKPAQLRALAAL
-419 VSEYLSRGAL
+419 VKYPRGAPL
-429 SRSKLE
+429 ARLLLE
-435 RTVFF
+435 RTV
-440 TGSTAVPGG
+440 
-449 GRGRRRQK
+449 RL
-457 GRRKG
+457 
-462 CVDDGVSASRRAIRR
+462 DD
-477 SGASRGGWA
+477 
-486 ESCVDVGKE
+486 
-495 SAKQMYAVSDD
+495 
-506 QHRASPK
+506 
-513 TFTGDAGA
+513 
-521 CPEHREHPIPWSF
+521 
-534 VTHRASRSLM
+534 

>member
-1 MKSEETNTENLGSNA
+1 MRSVSRPDAYEENVAPGST
-16 PRPGRLRGERRA
+16 PRKQQTRTQTP
-28 RVHSAQATDAH
+28 ATVLH
-39 ANAGHGPPP
+39 PTQQVN
-48 DSTAVPAA
+48 
-56 RAGHDPPS
+56 
-64 DSTAVPAA
+64 
-72 RAGHDPPSDPASYTP
+72 TP

-123 KNSREGSASTRLSSA
+123 KYSREGSASTRLSSA

-157 ALSDLGGS
+157 ALSDRLRFAS
-165 RPGEDAS
+165 PGEDVTSPAS
-172 ASARQR
+172 SSEEEEAGSWLPRAKH
-178 RRRSRVAGCRARSA
+178 SPVVAPESQPSP
-192 RRRAGAAVAR
+192 AAEPLLTPPSPPTPSPR
-202 RGAVVDPAFAADA
+202 
-215 SRRTPAQ
+215 PAQ
-222 RHRGAAARATAEDPR
+222 RPPSLARRLRTLER
-237 AVRPGAAVG
+237 TGSGAAVG
-246 APPLANGR
+246 APPLAKGR

-346 WLSSARPVAAQDSVL
+346 WLSSARPVAQAQDSVL

-393 FTWAVFG
+393 FSWAVFG

-405 QLSRKPAQLRALAT
+405 QLSRKPAQLRALAAL
-419 VSEYLSRGAL
+419 VKYPRGAPL
-429 SRSKLE
+429 ARLLLE
-435 RTVFF
+435 RTV
-440 TGSTAVPGG
+440 
-449 GRGRRRQK
+449 RL
-457 GRRKG
+457 
-462 CVDDGVSASRRAIRR
+462 DD
-477 SGASRGGWA
+477 
-486 ESCVDVGKE
+486 
-495 SAKQMYAVSDD
+495 
-506 QHRASPK
+506 
-513 TFTGDAGA
+513 
-521 CPEHREHPIPWSF
+521 
-534 VTHRASRSLM
+534 

>member
-1 MKSEETNTENLGSNA
+1 MRRVPDAYEENVAPGSTPRKQQTTQPPATVLHPTQQLSQPPA
-16 PRPGRLRGERRA
+16 PATILHPTQQLSQPPA
-28 RVHSAQATDAH
+28 PATILHPTQRV
-39 ANAGHGPPP
+39 N
-48 DSTAVPAA
+48 
-56 RAGHDPPS
+56 
-64 DSTAVPAA
+64 
-72 RAGHDPPSDPASYTP
+72 TP

-157 ALSDLGGS
+157 ALSDRLRFAS
-165 RPGEDAS
+165 PGEDVTSPAS
-172 ASARQR
+172 SEEEEESGSWLPRAKHV
-178 RRRSRVAGCRARSA
+178 VAPEQPSP
-192 RRRAGAAVAR
+192 AAEPLLLAPPSPPTPSPR
-202 RGAVVDPAFAADA
+202 
-215 SRRTPAQ
+215 PAQ
-222 RHRGAAARATAEDPR
+222 RSLARRLRTLER
-237 AVRPGAAVG
+237 TGSGAAVG
-246 APPLANGR
+246 APPLAKGR

-346 WLSSARPVAAQDSVL
+346 WLSSARPVAQAQDSVL

-393 FTWAVFG
+393 FSWAVFG

-405 QLSRKPAQLRALAT
+405 QLSRKPAQLRALAAL
-419 VSEYLSRGAL
+419 VKYPRGAPL
-429 SRSKLE
+429 ARLLLE
-435 RTVFF
+435 RTV
-440 TGSTAVPGG
+440 
-449 GRGRRRQK
+449 RL
-457 GRRKG
+457 
-462 CVDDGVSASRRAIRR
+462 DD
-477 SGASRGGWA
+477 
-486 ESCVDVGKE
+486 
-495 SAKQMYAVSDD
+495 
-506 QHRASPK
+506 
-513 TFTGDAGA
+513 
-521 CPEHREHPIPWSF
+521 
-534 VTHRASRSLM
+534 

>member
-1 MKSEETNTENLGSNA
+1 MRRVPDAYEENVAPGSTPRKQQTQPPATVLHPTQQLSQPPA
-16 PRPGRLRGERRA
+16 PATILHPTQQLSQPLA
-28 RVHSAQATDAH
+28 PATILHPTQRV
-39 ANAGHGPPP
+39 N
-48 DSTAVPAA
+48 
-56 RAGHDPPS
+56 
-64 DSTAVPAA
+64 
-72 RAGHDPPSDPASYTP
+72 TP

-123 KNSREGSASTRLSSA
+123 KSSREGSASTRLSSA

-144 PAPPPAAE
+144 PAAPPAAE

-157 ALSDLGGS
+157 SLSDRLRFAS
-165 RPGEDAS
+165 PGEDVTSPAS
-172 ASARQR
+172 SEEEEESGSWLPRAKHV
-178 RRRSRVAGCRARSA
+178 VAPEQPSP
-192 RRRAGAAVAR
+192 AAEPLLLAPPSPPTPSPR
-202 RGAVVDPAFAADA
+202 
-215 SRRTPAQ
+215 PAQ
-222 RHRGAAARATAEDPR
+222 RSLARRLRTLER
-237 AVRPGAAVG
+237 TGSGAAVG
-246 APPLANGR
+246 APPLAKGR

-346 WLSSARPVAAQDSVL
+346 WLSSARPVAQVQDSVL

-393 FTWAVFG
+393 FSWAVFG

-405 QLSRKPAQLRALAT
+405 QLSRKPAQLRALAAL
-419 VSEYLSRGAL
+419 VKYPRGAPL
-429 SRSKLE
+429 ARLLLE
-435 RTVFF
+435 RTV
-440 TGSTAVPGG
+440 
-449 GRGRRRQK
+449 RL
-457 GRRKG
+457 
-462 CVDDGVSASRRAIRR
+462 DD
-477 SGASRGGWA
+477 
-486 ESCVDVGKE
+486 
-495 SAKQMYAVSDD
+495 
-506 QHRASPK
+506 
-513 TFTGDAGA
+513 
-521 CPEHREHPIPWSF
+521 
-534 VTHRASRSLM
+534 

>member
-1 MKSEETNTENLGSNA
+1 MRRVPDAYEENVAPGSTPGKQQTRTQPPATVLHPTQQLSQPPA
-16 PRPGRLRGERRA
+16 PATILHPTQQLSQPLA
-28 RVHSAQATDAH
+28 PATILHPTQRV
-39 ANAGHGPPP
+39 N
-48 DSTAVPAA
+48 
-56 RAGHDPPS
+56 
-64 DSTAVPAA
+64 
-72 RAGHDPPSDPASYTP
+72 TP

-157 ALSDLGGS
+157 ALSDRLRFAS
-165 RPGEDAS
+165 PGEDVTSPAS
-172 ASARQR
+172 SEEEEESGSWLPRAKHV
-178 RRRSRVAGCRARSA
+178 VAPEQPSP
-192 RRRAGAAVAR
+192 AAEPLLLAPPSPPTPSPR
-202 RGAVVDPAFAADA
+202 
-215 SRRTPAQ
+215 PAQ
-222 RHRGAAARATAEDPR
+222 RSLARRLRTLER
-237 AVRPGAAVG
+237 TGSGAAVG
-246 APPLANGR
+246 APPLAKGR

-346 WLSSARPVAAQDSVL
+346 WLSSARPVAQVQDSVL

-393 FTWAVFG
+393 FSWAVFG

-405 QLSRKPAQLRALAT
+405 QLSRKPAQLRALAAL
-419 VSEYLSRGAL
+419 VKYPRGAPL
-429 SRSKLE
+429 ARLLLE
-435 RTVFF
+435 RTV
-440 TGSTAVPGG
+440 
-449 GRGRRRQK
+449 RL
-457 GRRKG
+457 
-462 CVDDGVSASRRAIRR
+462 DD
-477 SGASRGGWA
+477 
-486 ESCVDVGKE
+486 
-495 SAKQMYAVSDD
+495 
-506 QHRASPK
+506 
-513 TFTGDAGA
+513 
-521 CPEHREHPIPWSF
+521 
-534 VTHRASRSLM
+534 

>member
-1 MKSEETNTENLGSNA
+1 MRRVPDAYEENVAPGSTPRKQQTQPPATVLHPTQQLSQPPA
-16 PRPGRLRGERRA
+16 PATILHPTQQLSQPLA
-28 RVHSAQATDAH
+28 PATILHPTQRV
-39 ANAGHGPPP
+39 N
-48 DSTAVPAA
+48 
-56 RAGHDPPS
+56 
-64 DSTAVPAA
+64 
-72 RAGHDPPSDPASYTP
+72 TP

-123 KNSREGSASTRLSSA
+123 KNSREGSASTRLSSG
-138 TPSPTP
+138 TPSPTPPAPP

-157 ALSDLGGS
+157 ALSDRLRFAS
-165 RPGEDAS
+165 PGEDVTSPAS
-172 ASARQR
+172 SEEEEESGSWLPRAKHV
-178 RRRSRVAGCRARSA
+178 VAPEQPSP
-192 RRRAGAAVAR
+192 AAEPLLLAPPSPPTPSPR
-202 RGAVVDPAFAADA
+202 
-215 SRRTPAQ
+215 PAQ
-222 RHRGAAARATAEDPR
+222 RSLARRLRTLER
-237 AVRPGAAVG
+237 TGSGAAVG
-246 APPLANGR
+246 APPLAKGR

-346 WLSSARPVAAQDSVL
+346 WLSSARPVAQAQDSVL

-393 FTWAVFG
+393 FSWAVFG

-405 QLSRKPAQLRALAT
+405 QLSRKPAQLRALAAL
-419 VSEYLSRGAL
+419 VKYPRGAPL
-429 SRSKLE
+429 ARLLLE
-435 RTVFF
+435 RTV
-440 TGSTAVPGG
+440 
-449 GRGRRRQK
+449 RL
-457 GRRKG
+457 
-462 CVDDGVSASRRAIRR
+462 DD
-477 SGASRGGWA
+477 
-486 ESCVDVGKE
+486 
-495 SAKQMYAVSDD
+495 
-506 QHRASPK
+506 
-513 TFTGDAGA
+513 
-521 CPEHREHPIPWSF
+521 
-534 VTHRASRSLM
+534 

>member
-1 MKSEETNTENLGSNA
+1 MRRVPDAYEENVA
-16 PRPGRLRGERRA
+16 PGTPRGKKQQTRTQTPA
-28 RVHSAQATDAH
+28 TVLHPTQQLSQPPAPATILHPTQQLSQPLAPATILHPTQRV
-39 ANAGHGPPP
+39 N
-48 DSTAVPAA
+48 
-56 RAGHDPPS
+56 
-64 DSTAVPAA
+64 
-72 RAGHDPPSDPASYTP
+72 TP

-144 PAPPPAAE
+144 PAPPAPPPAAE

-157 ALSDLGGS
+157 ALSDRLRFAS
-165 RPGEDAS
+165 PGEDVTSPAS
-172 ASARQR
+172 SEEEEESGSWLPRAKHV
-178 RRRSRVAGCRARSA
+178 VAPEQPSP
-192 RRRAGAAVAR
+192 AAEPLLLAPPSPPTPSPR
-202 RGAVVDPAFAADA
+202 
-215 SRRTPAQ
+215 PAQ
-222 RHRGAAARATAEDPR
+222 RSLARRLRTLER
-237 AVRPGAAVG
+237 SGSGAAVG
-246 APPLANGR
+246 APPLAKGR

-346 WLSSARPVAAQDSVL
+346 WLSSARPVAQAQDSVL

-393 FTWAVFG
+393 FSWAVFG

-405 QLSRKPAQLRALAT
+405 QLSRKPAQLRALAAL
-419 VSEYLSRGAL
+419 VKYPRGAPL
-429 SRSKLE
+429 ARLLLE
-435 RTVFF
+435 RTV
-440 TGSTAVPGG
+440 
-449 GRGRRRQK
+449 RL
-457 GRRKG
+457 
-462 CVDDGVSASRRAIRR
+462 DD
-477 SGASRGGWA
+477 
-486 ESCVDVGKE
+486 
-495 SAKQMYAVSDD
+495 
-506 QHRASPK
+506 
-513 TFTGDAGA
+513 
-521 CPEHREHPIPWSF
+521 
-534 VTHRASRSLM
+534 

>member
-1 MKSEETNTENLGSNA
+1 MRRVPDAYEENVAPGSTPGKQQTRTQPPATVLHPTQQLSQPPA
-16 PRPGRLRGERRA
+16 PATILHPTQQLSQPLA
-28 RVHSAQATDAH
+28 PATILHPTQRV
-39 ANAGHGPPP
+39 N
-48 DSTAVPAA
+48 
-56 RAGHDPPS
+56 
-64 DSTAVPAA
+64 
-72 RAGHDPPSDPASYTP
+72 TP

-157 ALSDLGGS
+157 ALSDRLRFAS
-165 RPGEDAS
+165 PGEDVTSPAS
-172 ASARQR
+172 SEEEEESGSWLPRAKHV
-178 RRRSRVAGCRARSA
+178 VAPEQPSP
-192 RRRAGAAVAR
+192 AAEPLLLAPPSPPTPSPR
-202 RGAVVDPAFAADA
+202 
-215 SRRTPAQ
+215 PAQ
-222 RHRGAAARATAEDPR
+222 RSLARRLRTLER
-237 AVRPGAAVG
+237 TGSGAAVG
-246 APPLANGR
+246 APPLAKGR

-346 WLSSARPVAAQDSVL
+346 WLSSARPVAQVQDSVL

-393 FTWAVFG
+393 FSWAVFG

-405 QLSRKPAQLRALAT
+405 QLSRKPAQLRALA
-419 VSEYLSRGAL
+419 AL
-429 SRSKLE
+429 VKYPRAAPLARLLLE
-435 RTVFF
+435 RTV
-440 TGSTAVPGG
+440 
-449 GRGRRRQK
+449 RL
-457 GRRKG
+457 
-462 CVDDGVSASRRAIRR
+462 DD
-477 SGASRGGWA
+477 
-486 ESCVDVGKE
+486 
-495 SAKQMYAVSDD
+495 
-506 QHRASPK
+506 
-513 TFTGDAGA
+513 
-521 CPEHREHPIPWSF
+521 
-534 VTHRASRSLM
+534 

>member
-1 MKSEETNTENLGSNA
+1 MRRVPDAYEENVAPGSTPRKQQTTQPPATVLHPTQQLSQPPA
-16 PRPGRLRGERRA
+16 PATILHPTQQLSQPLA
-28 RVHSAQATDAH
+28 PATILHPTQRV
-39 ANAGHGPPP
+39 N
-48 DSTAVPAA
+48 
-56 RAGHDPPS
+56 
-64 DSTAVPAA
+64 
-72 RAGHDPPSDPASYTP
+72 TP

-157 ALSDLGGS
+157 ALSDRLRFAS
-165 RPGEDAS
+165 PGEDVTSPAS
-172 ASARQR
+172 SEEEEESGSWLPRAKHV
-178 RRRSRVAGCRARSA
+178 VAPEQPSP
-192 RRRAGAAVAR
+192 AAEPLLLAPPSPPTPSPR
-202 RGAVVDPAFAADA
+202 
-215 SRRTPAQ
+215 PAQ
-222 RHRGAAARATAEDPR
+222 RSLARRLRTLER
-237 AVRPGAAVG
+237 SGSGGAVG
-246 APPLANGR
+246 APPLAKGR

-346 WLSSARPVAAQDSVL
+346 WLSSARPVAQAQDSVL

-393 FTWAVFG
+393 FSWAVFG

-405 QLSRKPAQLRALAT
+405 QLSRKPAQLRALAAL
-419 VSEYLSRGAL
+419 VKYPRGAPL
-429 SRSKLE
+429 ARLLLE
-435 RTVFF
+435 RTV
-440 TGSTAVPGG
+440 
-449 GRGRRRQK
+449 RL
-457 GRRKG
+457 
-462 CVDDGVSASRRAIRR
+462 DD
-477 SGASRGGWA
+477 
-486 ESCVDVGKE
+486 
-495 SAKQMYAVSDD
+495 
-506 QHRASPK
+506 
-513 TFTGDAGA
+513 
-521 CPEHREHPIPWSF
+521 
-534 VTHRASRSLM
+534 

>member
-1 MKSEETNTENLGSNA
+1 MRSVSRPDAYEENVAPGST
-16 PRPGRLRGERRA
+16 PRKQQTRTQTP
-28 RVHSAQATDAH
+28 ATVLH
-39 ANAGHGPPP
+39 PTQQVN
-48 DSTAVPAA
+48 
-56 RAGHDPPS
+56 
-64 DSTAVPAA
+64 
-72 RAGHDPPSDPASYTP
+72 TP

-123 KNSREGSASTRLSSA
+123 KNSREGSASMRLSSA

-144 PAPPPAAE
+144 PAPPAAAE

-157 ALSDLGGS
+157 ALSDRLRFAS
-165 RPGEDAS
+165 PGEDVTSPAS
-172 ASARQR
+172 SSEEEEAGSWLPRAKH
-178 RRRSRVAGCRARSA
+178 SPVVAPESQPSP
-192 RRRAGAAVAR
+192 AAE
-202 RGAVVDPAFAADA
+202 PLLTPP
-215 SRRTPAQ
+215 SPPTPAQ
-222 RHRGAAARATAEDPR
+222 RPPRSLARRLRTLER
-237 AVRPGAAVG
+237 SGSGAAVG
-246 APPLANGR
+246 APPLAKGR

-286 IAALTLALGPHCDVL
+286 IAALTLALGPHCNVL

-346 WLSSARPVAAQDSVL
+346 WLSSARPVAQAQDSVL

-393 FTWAVFG
+393 FSWAVFG

-405 QLSRKPAQLRALAT
+405 QLSRKPAQLRALAAL
-419 VSEYLSRGAL
+419 VKYPRGAPL
-429 SRSKLE
+429 ARLLLE
-435 RTVFF
+435 RTV
-440 TGSTAVPGG
+440 
-449 GRGRRRQK
+449 RL
-457 GRRKG
+457 
-462 CVDDGVSASRRAIRR
+462 DD
-477 SGASRGGWA
+477 
-486 ESCVDVGKE
+486 
-495 SAKQMYAVSDD
+495 
-506 QHRASPK
+506 
-513 TFTGDAGA
+513 
-521 CPEHREHPIPWSF
+521 
-534 VTHRASRSLM
+534 

>member
-1 MKSEETNTENLGSNA
+1 MRRVPDAYEENVAPGSTPRKQQTQPPATVLHPTQQLSQPPA
-16 PRPGRLRGERRA
+16 PATILHPTQQLSQPLA
-28 RVHSAQATDAH
+28 PATILHPTQRV
-39 ANAGHGPPP
+39 N
-48 DSTAVPAA
+48 
-56 RAGHDPPS
+56 
-64 DSTAVPAA
+64 
-72 RAGHDPPSDPASYTP
+72 TP

-157 ALSDLGGS
+157 ALSDRLRFAS
-165 RPGEDAS
+165 PGEDVTSPAS
-172 ASARQR
+172 SEEEEESGSWLPRAKHV
-178 RRRSRVAGCRARSA
+178 VAPEQPSP
-192 RRRAGAAVAR
+192 AAVPLLLAPPSPPTPSPR
-202 RGAVVDPAFAADA
+202 
-215 SRRTPAQ
+215 PAQ
-222 RHRGAAARATAEDPR
+222 RSLARRLRTLER
-237 AVRPGAAVG
+237 TGSGAAVG
-246 APPLANGR
+246 APPLAKGR

-346 WLSSARPVAAQDSVL
+346 WLSSARPVAQAQDSVL

-393 FTWAVFG
+393 FSWAVFG

-405 QLSRKPAQLRALAT
+405 QLSRKPAQLRALAAL
-419 VSEYLSRGAL
+419 VKYPRGAPL
-429 SRSKLE
+429 ARLLLE
-435 RTVFF
+435 RTV
-440 TGSTAVPGG
+440 
-449 GRGRRRQK
+449 RL
-457 GRRKG
+457 
-462 CVDDGVSASRRAIRR
+462 DD
-477 SGASRGGWA
+477 
-486 ESCVDVGKE
+486 
-495 SAKQMYAVSDD
+495 
-506 QHRASPK
+506 
-513 TFTGDAGA
+513 
-521 CPEHREHPIPWSF
+521 
-534 VTHRASRSLM
+534 

>member
-1 MKSEETNTENLGSNA
+1 MRRVPDAYEENVAPGSTPGKQQTRTQPPATVLHPTQQLSQPPA
-16 PRPGRLRGERRA
+16 PATILHPTQQLSQPLA
-28 RVHSAQATDAH
+28 PATILHPTQRV
-39 ANAGHGPPP
+39 N
-48 DSTAVPAA
+48 
-56 RAGHDPPS
+56 
-64 DSTAVPAA
+64 
-72 RAGHDPPSDPASYTP
+72 TP

-157 ALSDLGGS
+157 ALSDRLRFAS
-165 RPGEDAS
+165 PGEDVTSPAS
-172 ASARQR
+172 SEEEEESGSWLPRAKHV
-178 RRRSRVAGCRARSA
+178 VAPEQPSP
-192 RRRAGAAVAR
+192 AAEPLLLAPPSPPTPSPR
-202 RGAVVDPAFAADA
+202 
-215 SRRTPAQ
+215 PAQ
-222 RHRGAAARATAEDPR
+222 RSLARRLRTLER
-237 AVRPGAAVG
+237 SGSGGAVG
-246 APPLANGR
+246 APPLAKGR

-346 WLSSARPVAAQDSVL
+346 WLSSARPVAQVQDSVL

-393 FTWAVFG
+393 FSWAVFG

-405 QLSRKPAQLRALAT
+405 QLSRKPAQLRALAAL
-419 VSEYLSRGAL
+419 VKYPRGAPL
-429 SRSKLE
+429 ARLLLE
-435 RTVFF
+435 RTV
-440 TGSTAVPGG
+440 
-449 GRGRRRQK
+449 RL
-457 GRRKG
+457 
-462 CVDDGVSASRRAIRR
+462 DD
-477 SGASRGGWA
+477 
-486 ESCVDVGKE
+486 
-495 SAKQMYAVSDD
+495 
-506 QHRASPK
+506 
-513 TFTGDAGA
+513 
-521 CPEHREHPIPWSF
+521 
-534 VTHRASRSLM
+534 

>member
-1 MKSEETNTENLGSNA
+1 MRRVPDAYEENVAPGSTPRKQQTQPPATVLHPTQQLSQPPA
-16 PRPGRLRGERRA
+16 PATILHPTQQLSQPLA
-28 RVHSAQATDAH
+28 PATILHPTQRV
-39 ANAGHGPPP
+39 N
-48 DSTAVPAA
+48 
-56 RAGHDPPS
+56 
-64 DSTAVPAA
+64 
-72 RAGHDPPSDPASYTP
+72 TP

-144 PAPPPAAE
+144 PTPPAPPPAAE

-157 ALSDLGGS
+157 ALSDRLRFAS
-165 RPGEDAS
+165 PGEDVTSPAS
-172 ASARQR
+172 SEEEEESGSWLPRAKHV
-178 RRRSRVAGCRARSA
+178 VAPEQPSP
-192 RRRAGAAVAR
+192 AAEPLLLAPPSPPTPSPR
-202 RGAVVDPAFAADA
+202 
-215 SRRTPAQ
+215 PAQ
-222 RHRGAAARATAEDPR
+222 RSLARRLRTLER
-237 AVRPGAAVG
+237 SGSGAAVG
-246 APPLANGR
+246 APPLAKGR

-346 WLSSARPVAAQDSVL
+346 WLSSARPVAQAQDSVL

-393 FTWAVFG
+393 FSWAVFG

-405 QLSRKPAQLRALAT
+405 QLSRKPAQLRALAAL
-419 VSEYLSRGAL
+419 VKYPRGAPL
-429 SRSKLE
+429 ARLLLE
-435 RTVFF
+435 RTV
-440 TGSTAVPGG
+440 
-449 GRGRRRQK
+449 RL
-457 GRRKG
+457 
-462 CVDDGVSASRRAIRR
+462 DD
-477 SGASRGGWA
+477 
-486 ESCVDVGKE
+486 
-495 SAKQMYAVSDD
+495 
-506 QHRASPK
+506 
-513 TFTGDAGA
+513 
-521 CPEHREHPIPWSF
+521 
-534 VTHRASRSLM
+534 

>member
-1 MKSEETNTENLGSNA
+1 MRRVPDAYEENVA
-16 PRPGRLRGERRA
+16 PGATPRKQQTRTQTPATILHPTQ
-28 RVHSAQATDAH
+28 RV
-39 ANAGHGPPP
+39 N
-48 DSTAVPAA
+48 
-56 RAGHDPPS
+56 
-64 DSTAVPAA
+64 
-72 RAGHDPPSDPASYTP
+72 TP

-157 ALSDLGGS
+157 ALSDRLRFAS
-165 RPGEDAS
+165 PGEDVTSPAS
-172 ASARQR
+172 SEEEEESGSWLPRAKQVAPEQPSPAAEPLLTPPSPPTPSPRLAQR
-178 RRRSRVAGCRARSA
+178 PPRSRSLA
-192 RRRAGAAVAR
+192 RRL
-202 RGAVVDPAFAADA
+202 
-215 SRRTPAQ
+215 RTLE
-222 RHRGAAARATAEDPR
+222 RSGS
-237 AVRPGAAVG
+237 GAAVG
-246 APPLANGR
+246 APPLAKGR

-346 WLSSARPVAAQDSVL
+346 WLSSARPVAQAQDSVL

-393 FTWAVFG
+393 FSWAVFG

-405 QLSRKPAQLRALAT
+405 QLSRKPAQLRALAAL
-419 VSEYLSRGAL
+419 VKYPRGAPL
-429 SRSKLE
+429 ARLLLE
-435 RTVFF
+435 RTV
-440 TGSTAVPGG
+440 
-449 GRGRRRQK
+449 RL
-457 GRRKG
+457 
-462 CVDDGVSASRRAIRR
+462 DD
-477 SGASRGGWA
+477 
-486 ESCVDVGKE
+486 
-495 SAKQMYAVSDD
+495 
-506 QHRASPK
+506 
-513 TFTGDAGA
+513 
-521 CPEHREHPIPWSF
+521 
-534 VTHRASRSLM
+534 

>member
-1 MKSEETNTENLGSNA
+1 MRRVPDAYEENVA
-16 PRPGRLRGERRA
+16 PGTPRGKKQQTRTQPPA
-28 RVHSAQATDAH
+28 TVLHPTQQLSQPPAPATILHPTQRV
-39 ANAGHGPPP
+39 N
-48 DSTAVPAA
+48 
-56 RAGHDPPS
+56 
-64 DSTAVPAA
+64 
-72 RAGHDPPSDPASYTP
+72 TP

-157 ALSDLGGS
+157 ALSDRLRFAS
-165 RPGEDAS
+165 PGEDVTSPAS
-172 ASARQR
+172 SEEEESGSWLPRAKHSPV
-178 RRRSRVAGCRARSA
+178 VAPEPSP
-192 RRRAGAAVAR
+192 AAEPLLTPPSPPTPSPR
-202 RGAVVDPAFAADA
+202 
-215 SRRTPAQ
+215 PAQ
-222 RHRGAAARATAEDPR
+222 RPPRSLARRLRTLER
-237 AVRPGAAVG
+237 SGSGAAVG
-246 APPLANGR
+246 APPLAKGR

-286 IAALTLALGPHCDVL
+286 IAALTLALGPHCNVL

-308 ALRRNTPARL
+308 ALKRNTPARL

-346 WLSSARPVAAQDSVL
+346 WLSSARPVAQAQDSVL

-393 FTWAVFG
+393 FSWAVFG

-405 QLSRKPAQLRALAT
+405 QLSRKPAQLRALAAL
-419 VSEYLSRGAL
+419 VKYPRGAPL
-429 SRSKLE
+429 ARLLLE
-435 RTVFF
+435 RTV
-440 TGSTAVPGG
+440 
-449 GRGRRRQK
+449 RL
-457 GRRKG
+457 
-462 CVDDGVSASRRAIRR
+462 DD
-477 SGASRGGWA
+477 
-486 ESCVDVGKE
+486 
-495 SAKQMYAVSDD
+495 
-506 QHRASPK
+506 
-513 TFTGDAGA
+513 
-521 CPEHREHPIPWSF
+521 
-534 VTHRASRSLM
+534 

>member
-1 MKSEETNTENLGSNA
+1 MRRVPDAYEENVAPGSTPRKQQTQPPATVLHPTQQLSQPPA
-16 PRPGRLRGERRA
+16 P
-28 RVHSAQATDAH
+28 ATILH
-39 ANAGHGPPP
+39 PTQQLSQPP
-48 DSTAVPAA
+48 APATVL
-56 RAGHDPPS
+56 HP
-64 DSTAVPAA
+64 TQQVN
-72 RAGHDPPSDPASYTP
+72 TP

-157 ALSDLGGS
+157 ALSDRLRFAS
-165 RPGEDAS
+165 PGEDVTSPAS
-172 ASARQR
+172 SEEEEESGSWLPRAKHV
-178 RRRSRVAGCRARSA
+178 VAPEQPSP
-192 RRRAGAAVAR
+192 AAEPLLLAPPSPPTPSPR
-202 RGAVVDPAFAADA
+202 
-215 SRRTPAQ
+215 PAQ
-222 RHRGAAARATAEDPR
+222 RSLARRLRTLER
-237 AVRPGAAVG
+237 SGSGGAVG
-246 APPLANGR
+246 APPLAKGR

-346 WLSSARPVAAQDSVL
+346 WLSSARPVAQAQDSVL

-393 FTWAVFG
+393 FSWAVFG

-405 QLSRKPAQLRALAT
+405 QLSRKPAQLRALAAL
-419 VSEYLSRGAL
+419 VKYPRGAPL
-429 SRSKLE
+429 ARLLLE
-435 RTVFF
+435 RTV
-440 TGSTAVPGG
+440 
-449 GRGRRRQK
+449 RL
-457 GRRKG
+457 
-462 CVDDGVSASRRAIRR
+462 DD
-477 SGASRGGWA
+477 
-486 ESCVDVGKE
+486 
-495 SAKQMYAVSDD
+495 
-506 QHRASPK
+506 
-513 TFTGDAGA
+513 
-521 CPEHREHPIPWSF
+521 
-534 VTHRASRSLM
+534 

>member
-1 MKSEETNTENLGSNA
+1 MRSVSRPDAYEENVAPGST
-16 PRPGRLRGERRA
+16 PRKQQTRTQTP
-28 RVHSAQATDAH
+28 ATVLH
-39 ANAGHGPPP
+39 PTQQVN
-48 DSTAVPAA
+48 
-56 RAGHDPPS
+56 
-64 DSTAVPAA
+64 
-72 RAGHDPPSDPASYTP
+72 TP

-123 KNSREGSASTRLSSA
+123 KYSREGSASTRLSSA

-157 ALSDLGGS
+157 ALSDRLRFAS
-165 RPGEDAS
+165 PGEDVTSPAS
-172 ASARQR
+172 SSEEEEAGSWLPRAKH
-178 RRRSRVAGCRARSA
+178 SPVVAPESQPSP
-192 RRRAGAAVAR
+192 AAEPLLTPPSPPTPSPR
-202 RGAVVDPAFAADA
+202 
-215 SRRTPAQ
+215 PAQ
-222 RHRGAAARATAEDPR
+222 RPPSLARRLRTLER
-237 AVRPGAAVG
+237 SGSGAAVG
-246 APPLANGR
+246 APPLAKGR

-286 IAALTLALGPHCDVL
+286 IAALTLALGPHCNVL

-346 WLSSARPVAAQDSVL
+346 WLSSARPVAQAQDSVL

-393 FTWAVFG
+393 FSWAVFG

-405 QLSRKPAQLRALAT
+405 QLSRKPAQLRALAAL
-419 VSEYLSRGAL
+419 VKYPRGAPL
-429 SRSKLE
+429 ARLLLE
-435 RTVFF
+435 RTV
-440 TGSTAVPGG
+440 
-449 GRGRRRQK
+449 RL
-457 GRRKG
+457 
-462 CVDDGVSASRRAIRR
+462 DD
-477 SGASRGGWA
+477 
-486 ESCVDVGKE
+486 
-495 SAKQMYAVSDD
+495 
-506 QHRASPK
+506 
-513 TFTGDAGA
+513 
-521 CPEHREHPIPWSF
+521 
-534 VTHRASRSLM
+534 

>member
-1 MKSEETNTENLGSNA
+1 MRRVPDAYEENVAPGSTPRKQQTTQPPATVLHPTQQLSQPPA
-16 PRPGRLRGERRA
+16 PATILHPTQ
-28 RVHSAQATDAH
+28 RV
-39 ANAGHGPPP
+39 N
-48 DSTAVPAA
+48 
-56 RAGHDPPS
+56 
-64 DSTAVPAA
+64 
-72 RAGHDPPSDPASYTP
+72 TP

-157 ALSDLGGS
+157 ALSDRLRFAS
-165 RPGEDAS
+165 PGEDVTSPAS
-172 ASARQR
+172 SEEEEESGSWLPRAKHV
-178 RRRSRVAGCRARSA
+178 VAPEQPSP
-192 RRRAGAAVAR
+192 AAEPLLLAPPSPPTPSPR
-202 RGAVVDPAFAADA
+202 
-215 SRRTPAQ
+215 PAQ
-222 RHRGAAARATAEDPR
+222 RSLARRLRTLER
-237 AVRPGAAVG
+237 TGSGAAVG
-246 APPLANGR
+246 APPLAKGR

-346 WLSSARPVAAQDSVL
+346 WLSSARPVAQAQDSVL

-393 FTWAVFG
+393 FSWAVFG

-405 QLSRKPAQLRALAT
+405 QLSRKPAQLRALAAL
-419 VSEYLSRGAL
+419 VKYPRGAPL
-429 SRSKLE
+429 ARLLLE
-435 RTVFF
+435 RTV
-440 TGSTAVPGG
+440 
-449 GRGRRRQK
+449 RL
-457 GRRKG
+457 
-462 CVDDGVSASRRAIRR
+462 DD
-477 SGASRGGWA
+477 
-486 ESCVDVGKE
+486 
-495 SAKQMYAVSDD
+495 
-506 QHRASPK
+506 
-513 TFTGDAGA
+513 
-521 CPEHREHPIPWSF
+521 
-534 VTHRASRSLM
+534 